1 MSQQNVNEIIAVNE
15 NTIKTWIDLIRSEYL
30 PHIRVQKRELLDELE
45 GMRLKLY
52 PASEDGTFQKIED
65 QLALCEKAKQ
75 FYENHI
81 RSDFDQIKYEEEEYI
96 D

>member
-15 NTIKTWIDLIRSEYL
+15 NTIKTWIGLIRGEYL
-30 PHIRVQKRELLDELE
+30 PHLRVQKRELLDELE

-81 RSDFDQIKYEEEEYI
+81 SNTAEVEEEEYI